1 LKKEI
6 KYLKRLNN
14 EYELKIKTDGD
25 ALKQMGIK
33 LMSYKEK
40 NKSIQRTLLD
50 EVIAKKTEKL
60 K

>member
-1 LKKEI
+1 MKKEI

>member
-14 EYELKIKTDGD
+14 ESELKIKTDGD

>member
-1 LKKEI
+1 MKKEI

-40 NKSIQRTLLD
+40 KKSIQRTLLD

>member
-40 NKSIQRTLLD
+40 KKSIQRTLLD

>member
-1 LKKEI
+1 MKKEI

-50 EVIAKKTEKL
+50 EVIAKKTENL